1 MSTLE
6 LSLSAPEDELPH
18 PPRPEIPLWSEN
30 YAFVSY
36 DGAAGVGVFTHIGR
50 VAHNPGLWR
59 GTTVLLLP
67 GDGLLIS
74 KTVGLPSDPRVP
86 SSGALAITCE
96 EPFARWRLTHDGRGL
111 QADRSNAAQALVG
124 GTESAAMSYDLSFE
138 QMSPVWD
145 LTDWMRQ
152 QEWGHAHIEQAGRVH
167 GTVRAGEHTYAFD
180 GTGFRDH
187 TLGPRNFANL
197 NRTCW
202 AHAEFPSGR
211 VFCAL
216 RIWSPDDQVVLNQGF
231 VYDGTGDLEIL
242 QPEAMPTITSPTGD
256 PQGFSIGFESHAATI
271 HGEVLHSL
279 PFMLDEPNDLLLGT
293 DPTRASTKVIVEAPC
308 RYTWDGEVGFG
319 WLERSR
325 RIDQL

>member
-1 MSTLE
+1 MSTLD
-6 LSLSAPEDELPH
+6 LSLSAPADELPH

-36 DGAAGVGVFTHIGR
+36 DGAGGVGIFTHIGR

-59 GTTVLLLP
+59 GTTAALLP
-67 GDGLLIS
+67 GGRLLIG
-74 KTVGLPSDPRVP
+74 KTVGLGGDPRMP
-86 SSGALAITCE
+86 TSGALSISCE
-96 EPFARWRLTHDGRGL
+96 EPFVRWRLRHDGVAL
-111 QADRSNAAQALVG
+111 LTDRDAAAGALIG
-124 GTESAAMSYDLSFE
+124 GTDAERLSYDLEFE

-145 LTDWMRQ
+145 LTDWMRT
-152 QEWGHAHIEQAGRVH
+152 QEWGHAHIEQAGRVR
-167 GTVRAGEHTYAFD
+167 GTVQAGKQSFAFD

-216 RIWSPDDQVVLNQGF
+216 RIWSPDDQVVLDQGF
-231 VYDGTGDLEIL
+231 VFDGSGEL
-242 QPEAMPTITSPTGD
+242 QLLRPDAMPTITSAAGD
-256 PQGFSIGFESHAATI
+256 PHAFTVSFEGHDAMIA
-271 HGEVLHSL
+271 GEVVHAL
-279 PFMLDEPNDLLLGT
+279 PFMLAEPNDLLLGT
-293 DPTRASTKVIVEAPC
+293 DHARTTTKVIVEAPC